1 MIDRLIDAI
10 IEKRNPTVMGLDPC
24 IDYLPESEY
33 KFGDNASFEEAAE
46 KILDFNKH
54 LIDAVCDIVPAVK
67 LQLAYYEMYSIPGLK
82 CLYETADYAASR
94 GMVVIGDGK
103 RNDIG
108 STASAYSTA
117 YLGRTKLA
125 KLDTERAFN
134 FDFLTVNPYLGS
146 DGIKPFLNDI
156 MRYDRGIFVLVKTSN
171 PSSGELQDLKIED
184 GRLVYE
190 AIGDAVLGWGLNS
203 IGRYGYSDVGAV
215 VGATYPRQCEE
226 LRQRLGTVFFLIPG
240 YGAQGAGAAELAG
253 GFDENGL
260 GAIINASRSL
270 MCAYKKHNL
279 PFDEATRA
287 EALAMQQDL
296 LNGLAAA
303 KKLNY

>member
-24 IDYLPESEY
+24 LEYLPDSEY
-33 KFGDNASFEEAAE
+33 KLEDEASFEEAAE
-46 KILDFNKH
+46 KILDFNKR

-67 LQLAYYEMYSIPGLK
+67 LQLAYYEMYSIPGIK
-82 CLYETADYAASR
+82 CLHETADYAAGR
-94 GMVVIGDGK
+94 GLIVIGDGK

-108 STASAYSTA
+108 TTASAYSNA
-117 YLGRTKLA
+117 YLGRTRLA
-125 KLDTERAFN
+125 KIETDRAFK

-146 DGIKPFLNDI
+146 DGIKPFLNDM

-184 GRLVYE
+184 GRLIYE
-190 AIGDAVLGWGLNS
+190 AVGDSVLGWGLDS

-215 VGATYPRQCEE
+215 VGATYPRQCEA

-240 YGAQGAGAAELAG
+240 YGAQGAGASELAG

-260 GAIINASRSL
+260 GAIVNASRSL
-270 MCAYKKHNL
+270 MCAYKKHGM
-279 PFDEATRA
+279 PFDEAARK
-287 EALAMQQDL
+287 EALYMQQDL
-296 LNGLAAA
+296 LKGLSDA